1 LKFVLQG
8 YASGIKSGMSY
19 SGANNLK
26 ALREK
31 VKFIQITNSGFKES
45 NVHGISKFE

>member
-19 SGANNLK
+19 SGAYNLK
-26 ALREK
+26 ELREK
-31 VKFIQITNSGFKES
+31 AKFIQITNSGFKES